1 LATQQVKILPAR
13 RFTIMTKTAAR
24 FGERH
29 GTRRAAAVAA
39 VLLAA
44 AILGSEGTAQAFC
57 RLPSKQ
63 LWPKPDGVPV
73 FLNTHLTS
81 FICSGD
87 CGSFDDLRRTVQIAL
102 SKIFDQSG
110 SRLRFFYAG
119 DVTRNFN
126 DHIAGAVHVTLHTKE
141 CSAARAANADCK
153 VSGTTVKSC
162 RLEFCANKEWHS
174 FFPSELGET
183 STSFQGVLIHELLHT
198 AGLDHPENCGET
210 TASALTPGFLP
221 ALHSTHLFEGDA
233 TALRELYGARTQG
246 AFAFKSSDGLTWQVG
261 PAPPITVAASAL
273 HSPAGCGAGTDSPI
287 LVSYPSRFG
296 HAVELTRFNGLSW
309 TNPTTLREAV
319 SPYPTAAAC
328 ASAADQIVAWQGE
341 YNQDSGNA
349 FLFVSR
355 TLDGGATFM
364 HQRLVDTAAPGVA
377 AAFDPASQRYIA
389 VQRTAGAGVLFS
401 QVVPDGEPNFH
412 FFKGLQ
418 IRSAEPASL
427 ACADPA
433 IVGED
438 NCLITWVST
447 NWDRFLFYAFG
458 RVAAAENGTPAFQFD
473 LANLYAEPVPLFGPA
488 SVTHVRDPKVPWQL
502 VSHQG
507 NGTVVAL
514 HKQAGHSLPW
524 EPAPPVE
531 FGPSFTSA
539 ITSPLGASLSAVRA
553 PSRFAM
559 FLSGFASKN

>member
-1 LATQQVKILPAR
+1 
-13 RFTIMTKTAAR
+13 MTRT
-24 FGERH
+24 
-29 GTRRAAAVAA
+29 GTGAKESYGRTRAALVAA
-39 VLLAA
+39 VFLAATTLAA
-44 AILGSEGTAQAFC
+44 AGTAQAFC
-57 RLPSKQ
+57 RLPTKQ

-81 FICSGD
+81 FLCSGD
-87 CGSFDDLRRTVQIAL
+87 CSSFDDLRRTVQIAL

-141 CSAARAANADCK
+141 CSAVRAANTDCN

-162 RLEFCANKEWHS
+162 RVEFCANKQWHS

-183 STSFQGVLIHELLHT
+183 TTSFQGVLIHELLHT

-221 ALHSTHLFEGDA
+221 SLHATHLFEGDA
-233 TALRELYGARTQG
+233 TALRALYGARTQA
-246 AFAFKSSDGLTWQVG
+246 AFAFKSSDGLAWQVG

-273 HSPAGCGAGTDSPI
+273 HSPAGCGAGTDAPI

-296 HAVELTRFNGLSW
+296 HAVELTRFDGLSW

-328 ASAADQIVAWQGE
+328 ASATDQIVAWQGE

-355 TLDGGATFM
+355 TLDGGTTFT
-364 HQRLVDTAAPGVA
+364 HQRLVDTAAPGVT
-377 AAFDPASQRYIA
+377 AAFDPASQRYIT

-401 QVVPDGEPNFH
+401 QVVPDGEPSFH
-412 FFKGLQ
+412 VFKGFQ
-418 IRSAEPASL
+418 IRSAEPASV

-447 NWDRFLFYAFG
+447 NWDRFFFYAFG
-458 RVAAAENGTPAFQFD
+458 RVAPAENGTPAFQFD
-473 LANLYAEPVPLFGPA
+473 LANMYAEPLPLFGPA
-488 SVTHVRDPKVPWQL
+488 SVTHAGDPKFPWQL

-514 HKQAGHSLPW
+514 QKPVSHALLW
-524 EPAPPVE
+524 TPAPPVE
-531 FGPSFTSA
+531 FAPSNISA
-539 ITSPLGASLSAVRA
+539 ITSPIGASLRAVRA

-559 FLSGFASKN
+559 FLTGFAGARP